1 MIDLPEN
8 DLLLKSANRK
18 VRKLLARAYLR
29 EYRLEEALEVYL
41 TLLAE
46 DANDGYVLMVLGNL
60 YRLAGSLET
69 AARLYERAL
78 ALDPANLAIQR
89 QLAQTRSRAGEKPW
103 VIEVEPLSLP
113 AVMRLAQ
120 RLRGVVER
128 MKNEAAQQERENAE
142 NFSEP
147 RKDLRAEICGAAEML
162 EKFIPEERAAPA
174 GISADAVQQLM
185 PALIEMN
192 IRHARATGR
201 PDLAEAL
208 QSLQI
213 SVRRQTGSLKR
224 EDEGKAGV

>member
-29 EYRLEEALEVYL
+29 EFRLEEALEVYL
-41 TLLAE
+41 SLLAE

-60 YRLAGSLET
+60 YRLAGSLGT
-69 AARLYERAL
+69 AARLYEQAL
-78 ALDPANLAIQR
+78 ALDPANPLIQR
-89 QLAQTRSRAGEKPW
+89 QLAQARTDTAGLQR
-103 VIEVEPLSLP
+103 VDEVEPLALP

-120 RLRGVVER
+120 RLRFEAER
-128 MKNEAAQQERENAE
+128 LHDEGGDTGQ
-142 NFSEP
+142 
-147 RKDLRAEICGAAEML
+147 DLRAEISGAAEML
-162 EKFIPEERAAPA
+162 EKFIPDERAGQMVIP
-174 GISADAVQQLM
+174 ADAIQQLM

-201 PDLAEAL
+201 PELAEAL

-213 SVRRQTGSLKR
+213 NVRRQTGSLR
-224 EDEGKAGV
+224 QEETQEEEP